1 MKFFNG
7 IRHYLNAFLH
17 LLYPQICFGCGT
29 DQIDHTTPL
38 CQQCIQ
44 NLPFTDFFSINQNP
58 IEKICWGR
66 ADIKNAGALLFFT
79 KDSLV
84 QTLITQL
91 KYHHNKKVGILFGKL
106 MGEAIAVEE
115 KFKEVDI
122 IIPIPISASKIN
134 SRGFNQSKV
143 IAMGM
148 QHVWHR
154 PLLNDVLIK
163 KSWSNSQTKKNRK
176 ARLQQLPDLFYLQ
189 KPTSIEGKHILL
201 VDDVLTTGATLE
213 AAITSLMTG
222 SPASVSIAVAAY
234 TLK

>member
-1 MKFFNG
+1 M
-7 IRHYLNAFLH
+7 H

-29 DQIDHTTPL
+29 DQVEKAMPL
-38 CQQCIQ
+38 CHKCIQ
-44 NLPFTDFFSINQNP
+44 DLPFTDFFSINENP
-58 IEKICWGR
+58 VEKIFWGR
-66 ADIKNAGALLFFT
+66 ADIQNAGALLFFT

-84 QTLITQL
+84 QTLITAL

-115 KFKEVDI
+115 KFKQIDL

-134 SRGFNQSKV
+134 SRGFNQSEV
-143 IAMGM
+143 IAIGI
-148 QHVWHR
+148 QQIWHR
-154 PLLNDVLIK
+154 PILNNVLIK
-163 KSWSNSQTKKNRK
+163 RSWSNSQTKKNRK

-201 VDDVLTTGATLE
+201 VDDVLTSGATLE
-213 AAITSLMTG
+213 AAVASLMTG

-234 TLK
+234 TL

>member
-1 MKFFNG
+1 M
-7 IRHYLNAFLH
+7 
-17 LLYPQICFGCGT
+17 
-29 DQIDHTTPL
+29 PL
-38 CQQCIQ
+38 CTKCIQ
-44 NLPFTDFFSINQNP
+44 DLPFTDFFSINDNP
-58 IEKICWGR
+58 IEKIFWGR
-66 ADIKNAGALLFFT
+66 SNIQNAGALLFFT

-91 KYHHNKKVGILFGKL
+91 KYHHNKKVGVLFGEL

-115 KFKEVDI
+115 KFKKVDV
-122 IIPIPISASKIN
+122 IIPIPISASKMN
-134 SRGFNQSKV
+134 SRGFNQSEV
-143 IAMGM
+143 IAMGI
-148 QHVWHR
+148 QHVWQR
-154 PLLNDVLIK
+154 PMFNDVLIK

-176 ARLQQLPDLFYLQ
+176 ARLQQLPDLFFLQ

-213 AAITSLMTG
+213 AAVTSLMTG